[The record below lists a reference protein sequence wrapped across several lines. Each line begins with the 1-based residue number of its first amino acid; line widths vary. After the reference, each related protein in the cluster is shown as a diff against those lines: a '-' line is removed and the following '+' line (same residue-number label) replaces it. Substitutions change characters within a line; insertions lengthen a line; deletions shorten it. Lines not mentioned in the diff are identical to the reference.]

1 LVFSLIH
8 LTPQPPLHAVERGS
22 FRLVFPLSTQWRGGQ
37 GVRFL
42 KRCPPLSHEVGR
54 GSEGGVLEK
63 VSSPQ
68 LAESGSGGE
77 VFILNYIR
85 DGRVGL

>member
-22 FRLVFPLSTQWRGGQ
+22 GG
-37 GVRFL
+37 
-42 KRCPPLSHEVGR
+42 E
-54 GSEGGVLEK
+54 VLEK

-68 LAESGSGGE
+68 LRSEEESGGE
-77 VFILNYIR
+77 VNSSIETSYLDAIALTMSLIALANGERFTFAPNSVKLTAAPFR
-85 DGRVGL
+85 RAR